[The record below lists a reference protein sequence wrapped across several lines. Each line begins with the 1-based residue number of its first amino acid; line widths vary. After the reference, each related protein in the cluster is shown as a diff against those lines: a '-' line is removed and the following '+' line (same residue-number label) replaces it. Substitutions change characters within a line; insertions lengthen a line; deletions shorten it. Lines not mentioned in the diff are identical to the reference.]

1 MADTLPP
8 DENRKAGKKRSD
20 RSGKVA
26 DFRYKRSRQP
36 GQRSKDRPN
45 SKRNGKKR
53 ASDGSDNANPRSANG
68 PREARSHKSSTQP
81 IKSGAF
87 APGSGRNEA
96 YAALDLGTNN
106 CRLLI
111 ARPSGRDFT
120 VIDAFSRVVKLGEDL
135 ATTGRLSDK
144 AMDRAVGALTICA
157 EKLRRRNV
165 RLARSVA
172 TEACRRAENGADFIE
187 RVKRETGIVLD
198 IITAEEE
205 ARLAVLGCHILLEQ
219 GEGPAVI
226 FDIGGGSTELVLLE
240 PVGPESRRV
249 PRIID
254 WQSVPWGV
262 VSLTDTVG
270 RGEDSKAAREA
281 RYAEMRRLV
290 SDSFAPF
297 AARIAEASKSADI
310 RLLGTSGTV
319 TTLASL
325 HLELPH
331 YDRKAVDGLIVPSHA
346 MRAISG
352 DLSSKSPAERSEIP
366 CIGQDRADLV
376 VAGCAILESIL
387 DLWPADRLGVADRG
401 IREGILRSLMAA
413 ERQSERS
420 LKALQALRAGKG
432 QG

>member
-8 DENRKAGKKRSD
+8 DESTKAGEKKGSK
-20 RSGKVA
+20 SGKVA
-26 DFRYKRSRQP
+26 DFRYKRPSQPKSTGKRERRGASRKNSHSRDHTR
-36 GQRSKDRPN
+36 GEAA
-45 SKRNGKKR
+45 SKRSQ
-53 ASDGSDNANPRSANG
+53 APTQHAHQPRPAHKHG
-68 PREARSHKSSTQP
+68 LPRK
-81 IKSGAF
+81 
-87 APGSGRNEA
+87 NEA

-111 ARPSGRDFT
+111 ARPSGKDFT

-135 ATTGRLSDK
+135 ATTGRLSDE
-144 AMDRAVGALTICA
+144 AMDRALGALSICA
-157 EKLRRRNV
+157 EKLKRRNV

-172 TEACRRAENGADFIE
+172 TEACRRADNGDEFIE
-187 RVKRETGIVLD
+187 RVRSETGIALD

-205 ARLAVLGCHILLEQ
+205 ARLAVLGCHILLEE
-219 GEGPAVI
+219 GSGPAVI

-240 PVGPESRRV
+240 KGGSSSGKI
-249 PRIID
+249 PRILD

-262 VSLTDTVG
+262 VSLTDTVAHG
-270 RGEDSKAAREA
+270 GGDQATRLD

-290 SDSFAPF
+290 SESFAPF
-297 AARIAEASKSADI
+297 AERIAEASRSDDI

-331 YDRKAVDGLIVPSHA
+331 YDRKAVDGLIVPSEA
-346 MRAISG
+346 MRAISS
-352 DLSSKSPAERSEIP
+352 DLSTMSSSERSELP
-366 CIGQDRADLV
+366 CIGQDRASLV

-387 DLWPADRLGVADRG
+387 DLWPAHRLGVADRG

-413 ERQSERS
+413 ERQSERALEN
-420 LKALQALRAGKG
+420 LKQSRTGQKG
-432 QG
+432 QS